1 LGGGVQI
8 FFADGC
14 SIAVEVAM
22 KMAIQ
27 YQYGK
32 SETQRHNFAT
42 IRSGYHGDT
51 WHAMSE
57 CDPVTCM
64 SRLFA
69 KILPVQYF
77 LPQPQTPF
85 GQPWNEDDIKPLAD
99 LLEKKARN

>member
-51 WHAMSE
+51 WHEQAVCE
-57 CDPVTCM
+57 N
-64 SRLFA
+64 FA
-69 KILPVQYF
+69 GAIFSPAAANAF
-77 LPQPQTPF
+77 WAT
-85 GQPWNEDDIKPLAD
+85 
-99 LLEKKARN
+99 LERRRY